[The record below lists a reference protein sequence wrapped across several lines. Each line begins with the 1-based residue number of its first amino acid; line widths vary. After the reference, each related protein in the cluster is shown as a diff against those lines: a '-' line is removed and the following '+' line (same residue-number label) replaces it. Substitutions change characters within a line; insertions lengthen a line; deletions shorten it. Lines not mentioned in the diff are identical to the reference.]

1 MELPPALRQAVD
13 RLLERT
19 PLTELQK
26 AAGLLSGRYRA
37 EVRDGRLHLDDRLA
51 VKAYLATRL
60 PATYAAIRAS
70 LAQVAGSHP
79 QFAPRALLDVGAGPG
94 SVLWAASDC
103 WPTLTDAVML
113 EASAAAREIGEQLAG
128 IAPVATTRW
137 LTADI
142 TRGRPDLPKAD
153 LVTLS
158 YVLDEIAPA
167 ELETIVDRLW
177 SATTGVLVIIEPG
190 TPAGWRRV
198 LAARERLTRSGAHLL
213 APCPHIAPCPLVA
226 PDWCHFA
233 RRVARSRLHRLTKGG
248 EIPWEDEKYIFVAA
262 SRLPGDTVSARVL
275 APPRTA
281 KGMIRLKLCRADA
294 TVTDRTVTKRE
305 GGAFRAARRLDWG
318 DSVEVEGELG

>member
-1 MELPPALRQAVD
+1 MELPAELRQAVD

-19 PLTELQK
+19 PLAELQK
-26 AAGLLSGRYRA
+26 AASILSGRYRA

-70 LAQVAGSHP
+70 LAEIAEAQPH
-79 QFAPRALLDVGAGPG
+79 FAPRALLDVGAGPG
-94 SVLWAASDC
+94 SVLWAAADC
-103 WPTLTDAVML
+103 WPTLTDALML

-142 TRGRPDLPKAD
+142 TRGLPEFPKAD

-158 YVLDEIAPA
+158 YVLDEIAPGEA
-167 ELETIVDRLW
+167 EMLVDRLW
-177 SATTGVLVIIEPG
+177 SVTTGVLVIVEPG

-198 LAARERLTRSGAHLL
+198 LAARERLTRSGANLL
-213 APCPHIAPCPLVA
+213 APCPHIAPCPLVT

-248 EIPWEDEKYIFVAA
+248 AVPWEDEKYIFVAA
-262 SRLPGDTVSARVL
+262 SRLPGEAVSARVL
-275 APPRTA
+275 APPRMS
-281 KGMIRLKLCRADA
+281 KGMVTLKLCHADA
-294 TVTDRTVTKRE
+294 SVTDRTITKRE
-305 GGAFRAARRLDWG
+305 GSAFQVARRLDWG
-318 DSVEVEGELG
+318 DSVGTEGKFG